1 VRVRYRELGLRFAG
15 PNTALTRL
23 ELHGRS
29 KAPTNHQNIKVGDED
44 THLSQGFKKLI
55 LSFPELPN
63 RYPVPRN
70 VGCPD
75 HHIQGWLV
83 RV

>member
-1 VRVRYRELGLRFAG
+1 MRVRYRELGLRFAG
-15 PNTALTRL
+15 PNTELTRL

-29 KAPTNHQNIKVGDED
+29 KVPTNYQNIEVGDED
-44 THLSQGFKKLI
+44 THLSQGFKRFTL
-55 LSFPELPN
+55 LFPELPN
-63 RYPVPRN
+63 RYSVHEN